1 MQPRFYQHARGLL
14 LVGRRRLPVPVT
26 QQQQQLVMHLAILGA
41 EKFEEDANRGLVE
54 QSPVPEA
61 DNNNKT
67 KTRKHGQRSD
77 MTQILMRVGR
87 QASSCFFAR
96 RPVTCRDRLTMDFH
110 RDFQV

>member
-1 MQPRFYQHARGLL
+1 MQPTFYQHARGLL

-67 KTRKHGQRSD
+67 KTRKHGQRRD
-77 MTQILMRVGR
+77 MTQNIDEVWKTSQFML
-87 QASSCFFAR
+87 F
-96 RPVTCRDRLTMDFH
+96 RPKAGHLPR
-110 RDFQV
+110 